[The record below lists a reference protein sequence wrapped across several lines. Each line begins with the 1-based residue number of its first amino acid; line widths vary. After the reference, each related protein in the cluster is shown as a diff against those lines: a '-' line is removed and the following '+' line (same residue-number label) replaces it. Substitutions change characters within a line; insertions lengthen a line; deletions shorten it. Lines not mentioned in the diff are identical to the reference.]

1 MRHLSTAS
9 EGAEAMSQEPFRAR
23 LDELIDL
30 SHPLAKLAR
39 VMPWAEIDVAV
50 SATLPPAP
58 VGAGRPALPIRLM
71 AGLLHLKH
79 AYNLSDEA
87 TCERWLE
94 SCYWQYFT
102 GGCISKLGCPVI
114 RVPSRAGVIDW
125 ARRGWRSFSR
135 KPLKRPRRC
144 AR

>member
-1 MRHLSTAS
+1 MYLIEKGVFELPEIDDIGAVFWQNRSTVMRHLSTAS
-9 EGAEAMSQEPFRAR
+9 EGAEAMSQELFRAR
-23 LDELIDL
+23 LDALINL

-39 VMPWAEIDVAV
+39 VMPWAEIDGAV

-71 AGLLHLKH
+71 AGLLYLKH

-102 GGCISKLGCPVI
+102 GEVYFQTRLP
-114 RVPSRAGVIDW
+114 
-125 ARRGWRSFSR
+125 
-135 KPLKRPRRC
+135 
-144 AR
+144 